1 MHKFMKA
8 FLMLTVLIIL
18 TLYNSS
24 KLNCMHHDTYFRK
37 LMLNISGCA
46 QTTWINE
53 GEGVAQMTTILKC
66 SYIGNKSVYMGGAA
80 GGVLN

>member
-8 FLMLTVLIIL
+8 FRMLTVLIIL

-46 QTTWINE
+46 QTKWIN
-53 GEGVAQMTTILKC
+53 EGVAQMTTILKC
-66 SYIGNKSVYMGGAA
+66 SCSYIGNKSVYMGEQLE
-80 GGVLN
+80 GV